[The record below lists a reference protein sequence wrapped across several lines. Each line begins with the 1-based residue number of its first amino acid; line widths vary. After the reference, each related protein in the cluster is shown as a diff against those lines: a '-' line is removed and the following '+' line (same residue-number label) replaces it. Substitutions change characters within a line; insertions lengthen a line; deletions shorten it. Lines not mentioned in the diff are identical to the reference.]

1 MAQTSGLT
9 TLSPRAMIAVASI
22 REMAMRAQALAHEIT
37 IDRVDLQALDKF
49 LMSARS
55 PPDSMMLS
63 ELDGFLTG
71 IAIGPEL
78 IRPSEWLPL
87 IWGGAA
93 PEFAE
98 LDEANAILGSLMAR
112 YNEILGEIAD
122 DALAPIF
129 WADRNGTV
137 IAMDCAEGFLRAIM
151 LRADAWELLFNSR
164 RDGKLLLPI
173 LSLCCDENGDSLLG
187 LPSEAEDRIVAQV
200 AGVDPG
206 LHHRNRH
213 LLAPQ
218 GAEANFDVAQSW
230 AAPRTQ
236 QRRDQNRPQRSV
248 SLRLRQEVQKV
259 LRRSH
264 LSKSPSVRGLQGQS
278 TWCAADEVV
287 TDRLMHSH
295 RWY

>member
-9 TLSPRAMIAVASI
+9 TLSPRAMMAVASI
-22 REMAMRAQALAHEIT
+22 REVAMRAQALAHEIS

-49 LMSARS
+49 LMSERS

-63 ELDGFLTG
+63 ELDGFVTG

-137 IAMDCAEGFLRAIM
+137 IAMDWAEGFLRAIM
-151 LRADAWELLFNSR
+151 LRADAWEPLFNSR

-187 LPSEAEDRIVAQV
+187 LPSEAEDRIVAQAPELIPGCIIGIATYWRRKGRRQISTSLK
-200 AGVDPG
+200 AGLRPELSSAATKIGRNDPCPCG
-206 LHHRNRH
+206 SGRKFKRCC
-213 LLAPQ
+213 
-218 GAEANFDVAQSW
+218 G
-230 AAPRTQ
+230 
-236 QRRDQNRPQRSV
+236 
-248 SLRLRQEVQKV
+248 EV
-259 LRRSH
+259 
-264 LSKSPSVRGLQGQS
+264 
-278 TWCAADEVV
+278 T
-287 TDRLMHSH
+287 
-295 RWY
+295 